1 MYRRSSEGWF
11 KHFDFII
18 IDLFCVQLAFFLAA
32 LFRHGGF
39 PYYDRIYSH
48 TAVWL
53 FMMDILI
60 SIICST
66 YANVLKRGY
75 LKELSSTVLHTSEVA
90 IGTLLILYLLKDAY
104 NLSRLVFVGFWVLY
118 AVISYACRLL
128 WKRYVQKHLSER
140 GERSFVIV
148 TSSDMAEGVVKNIRG
163 NNYYGLKLT
172 GLILMDESRT
182 GWSYEGVPVV
192 ADAATA
198 EEYLCREWVDEVFF
212 NLPERLDLPTE
223 MINLCE
229 EMGITVHLRMAKM
242 EDFQNTNRF
251 VQKLAGYMVITS
263 SVNVLSSEQV
273 ILKRM
278 MDLAGG
284 LVGCIITGILFV
296 FVAPM
301 IYIKSPGPIF
311 FSQWRIGKNG
321 RKFKIYKFRS
331 MYMDAEARK
340 EELMKQNKVKDGMMF
355 KMDDDPRIIKG
366 IGHFIRKSSID
377 EFPQFLNVLKGDMS
391 MVGTR
396 PPTLDEWEKYS
407 PRHRIRMATK
417 PGLTGMWQVSGRS
430 NITDFEEVVRLDEKY
445 IREWNFGLDIK
456 IILKTI
462 GNMFSG
468 DGAE

>member
-1 MYRRSSEGWF
+1 MYRKFSQGWF
-11 KHFDFII
+11 KHIDFII
-18 IDLFCVQLAFFLAA
+18 IDLLCVQFSFFVTAFW
-32 LFRHGGF
+32 RHGSL
-39 PYYDRIYSH
+39 PYYDRVYTY

-53 FMMDILI
+53 FLVDILTGI
-60 SIICST
+60 LFSA
-66 YANVLKRGY
+66 YANVLKRSRLRE
-75 LKELSSTVLHTSEVA
+75 LKVTFFHVTEVMLGVLV
-90 IGTLLILYLLKDAY
+90 ILYLLRDVSS
-104 NLSRLVFVGFWVLY
+104 LSRFVFLSTWSLY
-118 AVISYACRLL
+118 FVTSYVTRFL

-140 GERSFVIV
+140 GVRSFVIV
-148 TSSDMAEGVVKNIRG
+148 TSSDRAEDVVKNIRG
-163 NNYYGLKLT
+163 NNYYGLRLT
-172 GLILMDESRT
+172 GVVLVDEDLI

-192 ADAATA
+192 ANIHNV
-198 EEYLCREWVDEVFF
+198 EEFLCREWVDEVFF
-212 NLPERLDLPTE
+212 NLPENVELPAKL
-223 MINLCE
+223 ISLCE
-229 EMGITVHLRMAKM
+229 EMGITVHIRMAKI
-242 EDFQNTNRF
+242 EDLEKSNRF
-251 VQKLAGYMVITS
+251 IQSIAGYLVITS
-263 SVNVLSSEQV
+263 SVNIMSNGQA
-273 ILKRM
+273 ILKRL

-284 LVGCIITGILFV
+284 VVGCLITGILFLG
-296 FVAPM
+296 VAPA
-301 IYIKSPGPIF
+301 IYLKSPGPIF

-331 MYMDAEARK
+331 MYMDAEQRK

-366 IGHFIRKSSID
+366 IGNFIRRTSID

-430 NITDFEEVVRLDEKY
+430 NITDFEEVVKLDEQY

-462 GNMFSG
+462 AHVFSG
-468 DGAE
+468 EGAE